1 MILIHG
7 KTFAISCMII
17 QSIIVLSVIYAYQVN
32 AKRAPDDPEKKDYS
46 LLAIL
51 LIPIVWPFLLVLYI
65 LFLILSSI
73 VFGVF
78 LILFTFALL
87 LFRKPF
93 LIKWILKQAER
104 IGNEQLKIN
113 TALLRAIGLHS
124 PPLKPSI

>member
-7 KTFAISCMII
+7 KIFAISCMII

-32 AKRAPDDPEKKDYS
+32 AKRTPDDPEKKEYS

-51 LIPIVWPFLLVLYI
+51 LIPIVWPFLMVLYI

-73 VFGVF
+73 LFGAF

-93 LIKWILKQAER
+93 LIKWILKQAES
-104 IGNEQLKIN
+104 IGNDLLKIN
-113 TALLRAIGLHS
+113 TALLRAIGLYS